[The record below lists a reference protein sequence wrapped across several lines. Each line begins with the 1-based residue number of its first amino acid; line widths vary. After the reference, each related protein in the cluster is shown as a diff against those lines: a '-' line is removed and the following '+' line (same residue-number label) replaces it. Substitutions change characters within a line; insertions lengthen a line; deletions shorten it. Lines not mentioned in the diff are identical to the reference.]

1 MTTTYIKKIMLTT
14 ALLALVAGSAPL
26 TPIVAQAAETTT
38 AVQTKD
44 QTSTT
49 YDIREVILPQTYV
62 WDGTQWS
69 ADLNPAYQ
77 PLPTTLTQE
86 NLASD
91 TYMDGLEYPTGVTKE
106 ILRTAFGDMMK
117 ETTFPAD
124 QTVADYSV
132 EVNGGYGGLENQE
145 VIDRMVIQA
154 GATAWMAKAANGY
167 LNGGTYT
174 RADYAEDYPY
184 MKALIDAT
192 AGTEIEMDPR
202 GYELALT
209 DDAAFQDLMTAI
221 TYNGGGPGINQAAIR
236 SGIDGDKYDLNK
248 INIAKTQEMTRQV
261 LESPATWLVAQDAAT
276 GLTSLNLMAVMP
288 TVFVLDG
295 KGGGTPTNPLT
306 PAEPETPTEPEKPT
320 EPETPT
326 TPTVPT
332 LPVTPTTPTVPTA
345 PGTSDE
351 TANLVTGGA
360 GATVAP
366 KGSVVF
372 ATKKVGLYSSKNFS
386 AKNRKQW
393 YQKKSRANRPMFV
406 VTNYAKAK
414 NGALRYQVRDVN
426 HHSKTAG
433 KTGYITAN
441 AAYTSSVYY
450 AKKYQT
456 VTVINPDGVNA
467 YRQKNLTKKT
477 AHYRQGQVLKV
488 KKIVRHNLTTRM
500 QLTNGR
506 YITANK
512 KLITS
517 GKQTMVKRVQT
528 KRALNRYTTV
538 TLKRANHHYQKGQKL
553 TVLGWD
559 YAYGNDFSRADSLR
573 YRVAGGYITASS
585 AQVKVL
591 K

>member
-1 MTTTYIKKIMLTT
+1 MVTNKMTTTYIKKIMLAT
-14 ALLALVAGSAPL
+14 ALLALVAGSTPL
-26 TPIVAQAAETTT
+26 TPIAAQAAETTT
-38 AVQTKD
+38 TVKTDNQDA
-44 QTSTT
+44 TT
-49 YDIREVILPQTYV
+49 YDIREIIFPQTYL
-62 WDGTQWS
+62 WDGQQW
-69 ADLNPAYQ
+69 ATNLNPAYQ
-77 PLPTTLTQE
+77 PLPTTLTQD
-86 NLASD
+86 NLNSD
-91 TYMDGLEYPTGVTKE
+91 TYMDGLKYPAGINKE
-106 ILRTAFGDMMK
+106 VLRTAFSGMMK
-117 ETTFPAD
+117 ATTFPVG
-124 QTVADYSV
+124 QTIADYSA
-132 EVNGGYGGLENQE
+132 EVSGGYDDMDTQKI
-145 VIDRMVIQA
+145 IDRMVIQA
-154 GATAWMAKAANGY
+154 GAMAWMAKAAHGY
-167 LNGGTYT
+167 LHGGTYT
-174 RADYAEDYPY
+174 RADYAKDYPY
-184 MKALIDAT
+184 MKALIDAS
-192 AGTEIEMDPR
+192 AGSDIEMDPR

-209 DDAAFQDLMTAI
+209 DDAAFQDLMISI
-221 TYNGGGPGINQAAIR
+221 TYNYGKPGINQAAIL
-236 SGIDGDKYDLNK
+236 SGLDDDKYDLTK
-248 INIAKTQEMTRQV
+248 IDIAKTQEMTRKV
-261 LESPATWLVAQDAAT
+261 LESPATWLTSQDAAT
-276 GLTSLNLMAVMP
+276 GLTALNLMGVMP
-288 TVFVLDG
+288 TVFVLDS

-306 PAEPETPTEPEKPT
+306 PAEPEKPT

-326 TPTVPT
+326 TPT
-332 LPVTPTTPTVPTA
+332 LPVTPTTPTIPTA
-345 PGTSDE
+345 PGASDE
-351 TANLVTGGA
+351 TANLITGGA

-372 ATKKVGLYSSKNFS
+372 ATKKVGLYSGKNFS

-414 NGALRYQVRDVN
+414 NGALRYQVKDVN

-441 AAYTSSVYY
+441 AAYTSSAYY
-450 AKKYQT
+450 AKKHQT

-477 AHYRQGQVLKV
+477 AHYQQGQVLKV

-559 YAYGNDFSRADSLR
+559 YANGNDFSRADSLR
-573 YRVAGGYITASS
+573 YRVAGGYITASP